1 MELRERFFEQFNLCL
16 DAVITPFKASHPV
29 DSQSICLVDQD
40 LQRHKTNYNGAEWE
54 VTSEISLVQDCK
66 DAVDLD
72 VSFRV
77 CEGYSENTN
86 VAIRLNF
93 DKWSTDNYVLMPSA
107 VYNGNRFEVRKIG
120 YPPQLCEEKD
130 LGADVPTIIS
140 DVPRLNIGEE
150 QSRIQ
155 LLTGDLATPAVGFAD
170 FQSKQGFWLL
180 TEQGTIVGDSGI
192 TMEEDAANQICAISI
207 SAPGVRE
214 DVRYTV
220 CDTNYPSEDN
230 GADFKEGDTVHLKM
244 RLFFFKCEDVQ
255 AIFDYFTE
263 IRKDLTGEVTLRHE
277 LPFSG
282 AWEIQENK
290 YNEQNWVEQYG
301 YYSVG
306 TLEGVHQDWQ
316 IGWVG
321 GLMATYP
328 MLVEGSSLTRERA
341 LRNFDF
347 VFNGGQ
353 DESGFFHGCWHK
365 GSWYGDHFTNLDEK
379 WHLIRK
385 SSDALYYIIKQF
397 MLISKMEPARAI
409 PEKWTDGTRK
419 CADAFVK
426 LWTRYRQ
433 FGQFIDTETGEII
446 IGGSAS
452 AGIAPA
458 GLALAYQFFGEQK
471 YLDTAEEAAIYYYD
485 HFVKKGYTTGGPGE
499 ILQCPDSESA
509 FGLLESFVVLYEVIG
524 EKKWLEKA
532 VDMANQCFTWCVS
545 YDFEF
550 PKEST
555 FGKLTMRSAGSV
567 YANVQNKHGS
577 PGICTLSG
585 DSLFKLYRYTGN
597 LKYLELIQE
606 ISHNLTQYL
615 SREDR
620 PILASNGKAMPAG
633 WMNERVEMSD
643 WLEPVGEI
651 FYGSCW
657 CEVSNM
663 LTYAEVPGLY
673 VQTDSGFVA
682 AMDHIDYEVKENTD
696 DRLVLNVINP
706 TCFKAK
712 IKVFEET
719 SSSMDRILGQNAL
732 LGCKHVELEPQS
744 SVELVLDKNRI

>member
-1 MELRERFFEQFNLCL
+1 MELRDHFFEQFNLCL
-16 DAVITPFKASHPV
+16 DAVITAFQDSHPV
-29 DSQSICLVDQD
+29 DSQSIRLVNQD
-40 LQRHKTNYNGAEWE
+40 LQSHKADFNEVEWE
-54 VTSEISLVQDCK
+54 IISKMSRVQERK
-66 DAVDLD
+66 DAVDLE
-72 VSFRV
+72 VSFRL
-77 CEGYSENTN
+77 CKGFSESTN
-86 VAIRLNF
+86 VAMRLNF
-93 DKWSTDNYVLMPSA
+93 DKWSTNNYVLMPSA
-107 VYNGNRFEVRKIG
+107 VYNGNRFEVRKIA
-120 YPPQLCEEKD
+120 YPPQLCEESD
-130 LGADVPTIIS
+130 FGADVPTIIT
-140 DVPRLNIGEE
+140 DVPRLNIGGER
-150 QSRIQ
+150 SRIQ

-180 TEQGTIVGDSGI
+180 TEQGTGVGESGI
-192 TMEEDAANQICAISI
+192 TMEEDVENQTCHISI

-214 DVRYTV
+214 DVRYTI
-220 CDTNYPSEDN
+220 CDTNYPSEDT
-230 GADFKEGDTVHLKM
+230 GADFVEGDTVKLSL
-244 RLFFFKCEDVQ
+244 RLFFFECEDAQ
-255 AIFDYFTE
+255 AFFDYFTE
-263 IRKDLTGEVTLRHE
+263 IRKDLTGEVKFSHE
-277 LPFSG
+277 LPFSS
-282 AWEIQENK
+282 AWEIQETK
-290 YNEQNWVEQYG
+290 YNTQNWVEEYG

-328 MLVEGSSLTRERA
+328 MLVEGSSLSIERA

-353 DESGFFHGCWHK
+353 DESGFFHGCGHK
-365 GSWYGDHFTNLDEK
+365 GSWYGDHFGDLDKK

-397 MLISKMEPARAI
+397 MLIRKMEPTRSI
-409 PEKWTDGTRK
+409 PEKWMDGTRK
-419 CADAFVK
+419 CADAFVN
-426 LWTRYRQ
+426 LWTRYGQ
-433 FGQFIDTETGEII
+433 FGQFVDTETGEII

-471 YLDTAEEAAIYYYD
+471 YLVAAEEAAIYYYD

-509 FGLLESFVVLYEVIG
+509 FGLLESFVVLYEVTG
-524 EKKWLEKA
+524 EEHWLAKA

-555 FGKLTMRSAGSV
+555 FGKLNMHTAGSV
-567 YANVQNKHGS
+567 YANVQNKHSS

-597 LKYLELIQE
+597 LKYLQLIQE
-606 ISHNLTQYL
+606 LSHNLTQYL

-620 PILASNGKAMPAG
+620 PIHAADGKAMPAG

-663 LTYAEVPGLY
+663 LTYVEVPGLY

-682 AMDHIDYEVKENTD
+682 AMDHIDYEMKENTA
-696 DRLVLNVINP
+696 DRLVLSIINP
-706 TCFKAK
+706 TNYNAK

-719 SSSMDRILGQNAL
+719 SSSMHTILGQNAL
-732 LGCKHVELEPQS
+732 FGCRYVELEPQS
-744 SVELVLDKNRI
+744 SMELVFEKN